1 MDLSDTDLI
10 IKAQNGD
17 SAAFE
22 DLVYRYDRRVLGI
35 AFRFVNDREDAKD
48 IYQEVFIRVF
58 KSINKFQFKSE
69 FSTWLY
75 RITTNVCLTY
85 KAKKKKTQHFS
96 IDEENEDGNSF
107 DIISEENEKLPE
119 QITTSNELKKIINSE
134 IDKLSSKKKMI
145 FILKYYEGYK
155 IKEIADMLKCK
166 EGTVKKSLFD
176 ATLKLKSQLEYLVK
190 EQRS

>member
-85 KAKKKKTQHFS
+85 KSRKKKTQHIL
-96 IDEENEDGNSF
+96 IDEENEDGSSF
-107 DIISEENEKLPE
+107 DIISDDNENLPE
-119 QITTSNELKKIINSE
+119 EITTSNELKEIINSE

-145 FILKYYEGYK
+145 FILKHYEGYK
-155 IKEIADMLKCK
+155 IREIADMLKCK

-176 ATLKLKSQLEYLVK
+176 ATQKLKSQLEYLVK
-190 EQRS
+190 E